1 MSDPTAPQD
10 QSLSC
15 DPSGCGVVATSS
27 AEQLN
32 STCFCKTLN
41 RAELDS
47 ILKNDA
53 LNLDLLVSHPQL
65 FSNTSVFISPAQL
78 LQMQN
83 LVQAIEHLVQ
93 LPKYQQQVLAQADEA
108 AIVDP
113 GTAGVFMGYDF
124 HLGAT
129 GPQLIEINT
138 NAGGGFLNAALLRAQ
153 TDCCRATRVFL
164 PEIKLQAD
172 EQFIAMF
179 ITEWRH
185 KNPAAP
191 LTRVAIVD
199 ENPTQQFLYPEF
211 KMAQRLF
218 ERNGIEAIIAD
229 SQDLYFEQGRLLYR
243 DSPSSDGV
251 AIDLVYNRL
260 TDFSL
265 RNKSNSAL
273 RAAYFANAV
282 VVTPNPRHHAL
293 YANKRNLAIFSD
305 KDRLKNIGASNNDIN
320 HLRTA
325 IPYTHIVSTDNADY
339 LWQQRKQL
347 FFKPATGYGSKA
359 AYRGDKITKRVWD
372 EILQGDYVAQ
382 QQVPPSERGILV
394 DEQEVALKMD
404 IRTYVYAGE
413 IQLLA
418 ARLYQGQ
425 TTNFRTQGGGFAP
438 VFVVENPSG
447 L

>member
-1 MSDPTAPQD
+1 MSKPIAPQD
-10 QSLSC
+10 QSTLC
-15 DPSGCGVVATSS
+15 NPSACGMAASSS
-27 AEQLN
+27 AEKLN
-32 STCFCKTLN
+32 SGCFCKTLN

-47 ILKNDA
+47 ILKSDA
-53 LNLDLLVSHPQL
+53 LNLDLLTSHPQL
-65 FSNTSVFISPAQL
+65 FSNTSVFISPTQL

-83 LVQAIEHLVQ
+83 LVHAVERVVQ
-93 LPKYQQQVLAQADEA
+93 LPEYQQQVLAHADES
-108 AIVDP
+108 AIFDS
-113 GTAGVFMGYDF
+113 GTDGVFMGYDF
-124 HLGAT
+124 HLGIN

-153 TDCCRATRVFL
+153 TDCCRAAEVIL
-164 PEIKLQAD
+164 PGVKRHID

-179 ITEWRH
+179 ISEWRS
-185 KNPAAP
+185 KNPIAP
-191 LTRVAIVD
+191 LTRIAIVD

-218 ERNGIEAIIAD
+218 ECDGIEAVIAD
-229 SQDLYFEQGRLLYR
+229 PQELYFEQGQLVYR
-243 DSPSSDGV
+243 QAPNDQAV
-251 AIDLVYNRL
+251 VIDLVYNRL
-260 TDFSL
+260 TDFALS
-265 RNKSNSAL
+265 NEINSAL
-273 RAAYFANAV
+273 RAAYLANAV

-305 KDRLKNIGASNNDIN
+305 EAALKNIGANDADIN
-320 HLRTA
+320 NLRAA
-325 IPYTHIVSTDNADY
+325 IPHTQIVSADNAEH
-339 LWQQRKQL
+339 LWQERKHL

-394 DEQEVALKMD
+394 DEQEIALKMD
-404 IRTYVYAGE
+404 IRAYAYAGE

-418 ARLYQGQ
+418 ARLYRGQ

-438 VFVVENPSG
+438 VFVAE
-447 L
+447 

>member
-1 MSDPTAPQD
+1 MSNPIAPPD
-10 QSLSC
+10 KSTLC
-15 DPSGCGVVATSS
+15 NPSACGMAASSS
-27 AEQLN
+27 AEKLN
-32 STCFCKTLN
+32 SGCFCKTLN

-47 ILKNDA
+47 ILKSDT
-53 LNLDLLVSHPQL
+53 LNLDLLNSHPQL

-83 LVQAIEHLVQ
+83 LVHSVESVVHL
-93 LPKYQQQVLAQADEA
+93 PNYQQKVLDQADETA
-108 AIVDP
+108 KFNA

-124 HLGAT
+124 HLGIT

-153 TDCCRATRVFL
+153 TDCCRAAEVFL
-164 PEIKLQAD
+164 PEVKHHID

-179 ITEWRH
+179 ISEWRS
-185 KNPAAP
+185 KNSTAP
-191 LTRVAIVD
+191 LTRIAIVD

-218 ERNGIEAIIAD
+218 ERNGIETVIAD
-229 SQDLYFEQGRLLYR
+229 PQELHFEKGQLVYR
-243 DSPSSDGV
+243 QSSTDKGIT
-251 AIDLVYNRL
+251 IDLVYNRL

-265 RNKSNSAL
+265 SNEHNTAL
-273 RAAYFANAV
+273 RAAYLASAV

-305 KDRLKNIGASNNDIN
+305 EAALKNIGASDNDIN
-320 HLRTA
+320 HLRAA
-325 IPYTHIVSTDNADY
+325 IPHTQIVSVDNAEL

-394 DEQEVALKMD
+394 DEQEIALKMD
-404 IRTYVYAGE
+404 IRAYVYAGE

-438 VFVVENPSG
+438 VFIAQ
-447 L
+447 

>member
-1 MSDPTAPQD
+1 MSNPIAPPD
-10 QSLSC
+10 QSTLC
-15 DPSGCGVVATSS
+15 NPSACGMAASSS
-27 AEQLN
+27 AEKLN
-32 STCFCKTLN
+32 SGCFCKTLN

-47 ILKNDA
+47 ILKSDT
-53 LNLDLLVSHPQL
+53 LNLDLLNSHPQL
-65 FSNTSVFISPAQL
+65 FSNTSVFISPTQL

-83 LVQAIEHLVQ
+83 LVHSVERVVQ
-93 LPKYQQQVLAQADEA
+93 LPEYQQQVLAQADES
-108 AIVDP
+108 AIFDA

-124 HLGAT
+124 HLGIT

-153 TDCCRATRVFL
+153 TDCCRTAEVFL
-164 PEIKLQAD
+164 PEIKRHID
-172 EQFIAMF
+172 EQFFAMF
-179 ITEWRH
+179 MSEWQIKH
-185 KNPAAP
+185 PAAP
-191 LTRVAIVD
+191 LMRIAIVD
-199 ENPTQQFLYPEF
+199 ENPTQQFLFPEF

-218 ERNGIEAIIAD
+218 ERSGIETVITDPQA
-229 SQDLYFEQGRLLYR
+229 LYFEQGRLIYR
-243 DSPSSDGV
+243 QSPHEQGI

-260 TDFSL
+260 TDFTLS
-265 RNKSNSAL
+265 SEHSAAL
-273 RAAYFANAV
+273 RAAYLASAV
-282 VVTPNPRHHAL
+282 IVTPNPHHHAL

-305 KDRLKNIGASNNDIN
+305 DAALKNIGARDADIN
-320 HLRTA
+320 NLREA
-325 IPYTHIVSTDNADY
+325 IPHTQVVTANNAEH
-339 LWQQRKQL
+339 LWQERKHL

-404 IRTYVYAGE
+404 IRAYVYAGE

-438 VFVVENPSG
+438 VFIAQ
-447 L
+447 